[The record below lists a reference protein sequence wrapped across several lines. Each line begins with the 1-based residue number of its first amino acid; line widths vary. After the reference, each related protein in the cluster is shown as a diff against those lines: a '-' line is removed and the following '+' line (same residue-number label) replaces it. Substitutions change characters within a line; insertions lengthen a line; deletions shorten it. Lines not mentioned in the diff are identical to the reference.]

1 MEISWVCM
9 PGCLPALL
17 LTRMR
22 WHADIK
28 PDNILSVRGRLKLA
42 DFGFS
47 SFAPVVEGHEGS
59 EPIELIRGF
68 TDSYGKFTSWQRY
81 TEPC

>member
-1 MEISWVCM
+1 MEISWVGAS
-9 PGCLPALL
+9 GCFASLL
-17 LTRMR
+17 LTCKR

-47 SFAPVVEGHEGS
+47 SFAPVVDGHEGS
-59 EPIELIRGF
+59 EPMELIRG
-68 TDSYGKFTSWQRY
+68 TTKTYGKFAL
-81 TEPC
+81 